1 MSLEDYMYTTM
12 KNLIHDESG
21 AAAIEYALIAGLI
34 AVAIILALTNLGGEL
49 VEVFTDVEEELAT
62 IDRTAPPAAD

>member
-1 MSLEDYMYTTM
+1 MRTTM

-49 VEVFTDVEEELAT
+49 NEIFTDVGTELEGINPDA
-62 IDRTAPPAAD
+62 DAPPAAD